1 MSIYKISDRFL
12 AAKRFSGFVFDCD
25 GVLIDASKSYDLALK
40 SSAEAFASLLGMKF
54 DENQFGETVEALRE
68 LGTFNNDWDS
78 LAVIVADLYGKAND
92 TSLLD
97 SISSI
102 NPLAERLKKFE
113 ESVISRQTRHNAD
126 FDDLLELI
134 RSEKEGTKR
143 DEIIAKILPG
153 ASIRRRLYDVISYP
167 KPVGEGLL
175 ATLFDEVVY
184 GRSVFKA
191 TYGIDCVTQRLSVPG
206 LITHERKLVE
216 DETLSSLSKASGGR
230 LGIITGRPR
239 VPTMHTLGTSYC
251 KWFLDPEICLFTGDY
266 MLNTEE
272 VKPSPKPMLR
282 VASKLSKSAP
292 IAYVGDSG
300 EDLMMAKN
308 ANATLDGRVYFV
320 GIATSEEKR
329 EFFEKHGENVDCLVS
344 NVNELASMMKD
355 KLSLS

>member
-1 MSIYKISDRFL
+1 MSVYKISDRFL
-12 AAKRFSGFVFDCD
+12 AAKGFSGFVFDCD

-40 SSAEAFASLLGMKF
+40 SSAEAFASLLGMRF
-54 DENQFGETVEALRE
+54 DESQFGETVEALRE

-78 LAVIVADLYGKAND
+78 LAVIVAEIYARAND

-97 SISSI
+97 KISSI
-102 NPLAERLKKFE
+102 TPLSEKLKKFE
-113 ESVISRQTRHNAD
+113 ESIVSGQTKQNVD
-126 FDDLLELI
+126 FSDLLGLI
-134 RSEKEGTKR
+134 RSENEGTRR
-143 DEIIAKILPG
+143 DEIIARLLPET
-153 ASIRRRLYDVISYP
+153 SIRERLYDAISYP

-206 LITHERKLVE
+206 LITHERRLVE
-216 DETLSSLSKASGGR
+216 DKTLSSLSKASGGR

-239 VPTMHTLGTSYC
+239 VPTIHTLGTIYS
-251 KWFLDPEICLFTGDY
+251 KWFVDPEICLFTGDY

-292 IAYVGDSG
+292 IVYVGDSG

-329 EFFEKHGENVDCLVS
+329 EFFEKHGKSVDCLVS
-344 NVNELASMMKD
+344 NVNELASIMEKPN
-355 KLSLS
+355 LS